1 MRLSESRRRHGD
13 DQGVPVPRSA
23 STCEAATLPP
33 GNMVMWRGLS
43 RMTDVELGAAIGA
56 KIVGN

>member
-1 MRLSESRRRHGD
+1 MDAAERKSAEAWRRSGRA
-13 DQGVPVPRSA
+13 RSA

-33 GNMVMWRGLS
+33 GNMVTWRGLS

>member
-13 DQGVPVPRSA
+13 DQAVPVPPPLVS
-23 STCEAATLPP
+23 SDPPP

>member
-1 MRLSESRRRHGD
+1 MRLRRHGD